1 MAKLEGKT
9 ALITGASSGS
19 GTGIARRF
27 IEEGANVVMTARG
40 KDRLIEAAT
49 ELGERAVPLTMDVGN
64 PESVNATFQEVS
76 RKFGKLD
83 ILINNAAVY
92 RPTAVEDLN
101 DEEVQ
106 TQLNTNF
113 LGAVHTCRAAIP
125 LLRAAGGGDIINTSS
140 ESTGHPFPLLSIYV
154 STKAALEMFS
164 RVLAMEVRKDNIR
177 VTNLVQGTASGPG
190 EGSSGWAWTDDEREN
205 AFKLWGEMGLLN
217 EVYGK
222 GEGQSV
228 DEVGEVHLFIVTRP
242 RSQQLDTVWCRSF

>member
-1 MAKLEGKT
+1 
-9 ALITGASSGS
+9 
-19 GTGIARRF
+19 
-27 IEEGANVVMTARG
+27 
-40 KDRLIEAAT
+40 
-49 ELGERAVPLTMDVGN
+49 
-64 PESVNATFQEVS
+64 
-76 RKFGKLD
+76 
-83 ILINNAAVY
+83 
-92 RPTAVEDLN
+92 
-101 DEEVQ
+101 
-106 TQLNTNF
+106 
-113 LGAVHTCRAAIP
+113 
-125 LLRAAGGGDIINTSS
+125 
-140 ESTGHPFPLLSIYV
+140 
-154 STKAALEMFS
+154 MFS